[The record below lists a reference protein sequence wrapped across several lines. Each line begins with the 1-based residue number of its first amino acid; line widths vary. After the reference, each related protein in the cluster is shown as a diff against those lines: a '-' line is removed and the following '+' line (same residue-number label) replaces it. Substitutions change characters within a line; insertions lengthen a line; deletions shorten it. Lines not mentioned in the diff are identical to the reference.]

1 MTDADRLSVFVDLS
15 AVLTG
20 FDAAQLNP
28 PLDPL
33 ALAQE
38 YLTFLLGKAGVPVVE
53 LLFATYQQVAAG
65 AGGDP
70 DKLRQGV
77 SSAILDNPA
86 LGPLARRI
94 IRMWYLS
101 IWYELE
107 PPAPFGSPG
116 DVVISS
122 NAYTRGL
129 AWEAIQAHPMGFSEL
144 RYGYWADPPAPVGP

>member
-1 MTDADRLSVFVDLS
+1 MSDADRLSVFVDLS

-20 FDAAQLNP
+20 FAADQLNP

-38 YLTFLLGKAGVPVVE
+38 YLTFLLGKAGEPVVD
-53 LLFATYQQVAAG
+53 LLFGTFRQVVAEAKGDAAQVQ
-65 AGGDP
+65 
-70 DKLRQGV
+70 KGV
-77 SSAILDNPA
+77 GSAILDNPA

-116 DVVISS
+116 DQVISS

-129 AWEAIQAHPMGFSEL
+129 AWEAMEAHPMGVSE
-144 RYGYWADPPAPVGP
+144 P